1 MHVNSLVLEFTA
13 ILCSDTNLVDIP
25 TVLQKLVYRW
35 LGQ

>member
-13 ILCSDTNLVDIP
+13 IPCSDTNLIDVP
-25 TVLQKLVYRW
+25 TVLQKLVCRW